1 MIQIFL
7 KEFFGFLHQLVA
19 YIVIIVFLVGI
30 GLPTW
35 VFPETSVL
43 DYGYADLGTL
53 FSSGPYLLMFLAP
66 AITMR
71 SFAEE
76 RKMGTLE
83 FLYTHPVSDLQILS
97 GKFLAAWALALV
109 ALLPTVTYYFSL
121 HALGTPPGNLDTPG
135 IIGSYVGL
143 ALLAGL
149 FSSIG
154 IFASTITPNQVVS
167 FLVAAILCFITY
179 TGFDSVATLDI
190 WGNSGLTVRQLGIYY
205 HYESLGR
212 GLIDSRDLVYFFT
225 TGGIFLI
232 GASTIMASRKW

>member
-7 KEFFGFLHQLVA
+7 KEFFGFLYQLVA

-53 FSSGPYLLMFLAP
+53 FSTGPYLLMFLAP

-109 ALLPTVTYYFSL
+109 ALLPTATYYFSL
-121 HALGTPPGNLDTPG
+121 YALGTPPGNLDTPG

-149 FSSIG
+149 FSAIG

-190 WGNSGLTVRQLGIYY
+190 WGSSGLTVRQLGIYY